1 MEEKKSQKIELPY
14 YLRITVILLALVL
27 TVLIMR
33 TAKSVLVPILVAG
46 FLAILISPFTAW
58 LERKKIPPTLSATI
72 SLLSILIIVAGI
84 IYFFYT
90 QIANFSTD
98 LRGLEVRFGE
108 LLSSFSNFLGKF
120 SGGRITLSVDIIK
133 DALFNQVNENLN
145 VLTRGVIATVSTLTL
160 VFIIPIYLFLF
171 IFYRRFIVAFIK
183 KTFAKKHEEKI
194 ETTVIKVKNVV
205 QKYIKGAFY
214 VICILAVLN
223 SIALFSLGIKHAL
236 LFAVFAAI
244 LNVIPFLGPIIG
256 SILPILF
263 ALLTKDSLWYPFG
276 VFLSFYVIQ
285 VVESNFFTPRIV
297 GNQVSM
303 NPLMTI
309 IALFIGNF
317 IWGLAGM
324 ILFIPGMAILK
335 VIFDQVEGMEPYGF
349 LLGSVQS
356 KEKFAIIEGKKI
368 VAKFKKKNKYPVDD
382 NK

>member
-1 MEEKKSQKIELPY
+1 MEEKSSKKIELPY
-14 YLRITVILLALVL
+14 YLRITTILLALVL
-27 TVLIMR
+27 IVLIMQ
-33 TAKSVLVPILVAG
+33 TAKSVLVPILIAG
-46 FLAILISPFTAW
+46 FLAVLISPFTTW
-58 LERKKIPPTLSATI
+58 LEKKRIPPTLSAVI
-72 SLLSILIIVAGI
+72 SLISIILIVAGI
-84 IYFFYT
+84 LYFFYS
-90 QIANFSTD
+90 QIASFSNE
-98 LRGLEVRFGE
+98 LQGLESRFSE
-108 LLSSFSNFLGKF
+108 LLSSLNKSLGRF
-120 SGGRITLSVDIIK
+120 SGGAINLSVDKIK
-133 DALFNQVNENLN
+133 EILFKQVNENLN
-145 VLTRGVIATVSTLTL
+145 VVTKGVVATVGTLTL

-171 IFYRRFIVAFIK
+171 IFYRGFIVAFIK
-183 KTFAKKHEEKI
+183 KLFSKKHEEKV
-194 ETTVIKVKNVV
+194 EKTVVKVKDVV

-236 LFAVFAAI
+236 LFAVFAAF

-256 SILPILF
+256 SILPIMF

-285 VVESNFFTPRIV
+285 VIESNFFTPKIV
-297 GNQVSM
+297 GDQVSM

-335 VIFDQVEGMEPYGF
+335 VIFDQVDGMKPYGF
-349 LLGSVQS
+349 LLGSVDP
-356 KEKFAIIEGKKI
+356 EKNRLD
-368 VAKFKKKNKYPVDD
+368 KNKVIIDRVKKRIKRPSK

>member
-1 MEEKKSQKIELPY
+1 MEEKNSQRIELPY
-14 YLRITVILLALVL
+14 YLRITIILLALVL

-72 SLLSILIIVAGI
+72 SLLSILLLVAGV

-90 QIANFSTD
+90 QIANFSND
-98 LRGLEVRFGE
+98 LGGLEIRFSE
-108 LLSSFSNFLGKF
+108 LLGSLSRYLGKF
-120 SGGRITLSVDIIK
+120 SGGRITLSAEIIK

-145 VLTRGVIATVSTLTL
+145 VLTKGVIATVGTLTL

-171 IFYRRFIVAFIK
+171 IFYRRFIIAFIK

-194 ETTVIKVKNVV
+194 EHTVIKVKNVV

-276 VFLSFYVIQ
+276 VFLSFYIIQ

-356 KEKFAIIEGKKI
+356 KKKFAIIEGEKI
-368 VAKFKKKNKYPVDD
+368 VAKFKKKKKHPDDD

>member
-1 MEEKKSQKIELPY
+1 MEEKNSQRIELPY
-14 YLRITVILLALVL
+14 YLRITIILLALVL

-46 FLAILISPFTAW
+46 FLAVLISPFTAW
-58 LERKKIPPTLSATI
+58 LERKKIPPTLSAAI

-108 LLSSFSNFLGKF
+108 LLGSLNSSLGEF

-145 VLTRGVIATVSTLTL
+145 VLTKGVIATVGTLTL

-171 IFYRRFIVAFIK
+171 IFYRRFIIAFIK

-194 ETTVIKVKNVV
+194 EHTVIKVKNVV

-223 SIALFSLGIKHAL
+223 SIALLSLGIKHAL

-309 IALFIGNF
+309 IALFVGNF

-356 KEKFAIIEGKKI
+356 KKKFAIIEGEKI
-368 VAKFKKKNKYPVDD
+368 VAKFKKKMKHPDDD